1 MISWMKRTKSAVL
14 KMVGGGEVDGIDIS
28 TQHSR
33 AKKKLIINM
42 YRDQLEVR
50 TSRYKQAIGGAG
62 QEDVSNFSKSSY
74 ADNNNRRCIYG
85 VCHVPGKVV
94 ST

>member
-1 MISWMKRTKSAVL
+1 MISQMKRTKSAVL
-14 KMVGGGEVDGIDIS
+14 KMVGGREVDGIDIS

-33 AKKKLIINM
+33 GKKQLIINM

-50 TSRYKQAIGGAG
+50 TRRYKQVIGGAG
-62 QEDVSNFSKSSY
+62 QEDVNNFSKSSY
-74 ADNNNRRCIYG
+74 VDDNNRRCVYG